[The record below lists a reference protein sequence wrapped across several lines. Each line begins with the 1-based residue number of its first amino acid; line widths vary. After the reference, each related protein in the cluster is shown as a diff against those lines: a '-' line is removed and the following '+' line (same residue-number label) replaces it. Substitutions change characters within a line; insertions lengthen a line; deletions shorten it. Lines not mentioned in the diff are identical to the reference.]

1 MSDTDLDII
10 HAVDYEMLKA
20 VTEIFDKHNLEYF
33 LLAGTLLGA
42 VRHGGFI
49 PWDDDADI
57 GIPRKSYD
65 VFLEKYTKELPD
77 RYKVQHF
84 KTDSSAKYYVTR
96 ILDTNVEVREVR
108 DDAEDTAKT
117 YASIDLFPID
127 GTPNNKLVRKV
138 FIWRIMFL
146 RMLASIS
153 QSNNIDMLR
162 KRNPIEKIMVKIAK
176 TIPFDKLLN
185 RNKIFMRIDKLL
197 KINPVRGSKYVGALM
212 GAYREKELFP
222 GECINGLKKVRF
234 EDTFFSAPDNTD
246 LYLKWLY
253 GDYMKIPNQ
262 SEIKR
267 KKHFEIIKKN
277 KTEI

>member
-49 PWDDDADI
+49 PWDDDADL
-57 GIPRKSYD
+57 GVPRESYD
-65 VFLEKYTKELPD
+65 LFLEKYTNELPD

-84 KTDSSAKYYVTR
+84 KIDSSVKYYVTR

-108 DDAEDTAKT
+108 DTTEDTAKT

-127 GTPNNKLVRKV
+127 GTPNNKFVRKV

-146 RMLASIS
+146 RMLASMS
-153 QSNNIDMLR
+153 QSNNIDMSR
-162 KRNPIEKIMVKIAK
+162 KRNLIEKIMVKIAK
-176 TIPFDKLLN
+176 TIPFDKMIN
-185 RNKIFMRIDKLL
+185 RRMVFSKIDKLL
-197 KINPVRGSKYVGALM
+197 KRYSIEGSKYVGALM

-222 GECINGLKKVRF
+222 GECIRNFKKIRF
-234 EDTFFSAPDNTD
+234 EDTYFLAPQNTD

-267 KKHFEIIKKN
+267 KKHFEIIEKN
-277 KTEI
+277 KVE

>member
-49 PWDDDADI
+49 PWDDDADL
-57 GIPRKSYD
+57 GVPRESYD
-65 VFLEKYTKELPD
+65 LFLEKYTNELPD

-84 KTDSSAKYYVTR
+84 KIDSSVKYYVTR

-108 DDAEDTAKT
+108 DTTEDTAKT

-127 GTPNNKLVRKV
+127 GTPNNKFVRKV
-138 FIWRIMFL
+138 FIWRVMFL

-153 QSNNIDMLR
+153 QSNNIDMSR
-162 KRNPIEKIMVKIAK
+162 KRNLIEKIMVKIAK
-176 TIPFDKLLN
+176 AIPFEKVLN
-185 RNKIFMRIDKLL
+185 RNKIFMRIDNLL
-197 KINPVRGSKYVGALM
+197 KKNPIQHSKYVGALM

-222 GECINGLKKVRF
+222 GECINSLKKVKF

-267 KKHFEIIKKN
+267 KKHFEIIEKN
-277 KTEI
+277 KAEI